1 MKGIRKEQL
10 YNDPTYDKRS
20 DDLIE
25 KIYQLVSELTEL
37 ISKDDSASIC
47 LVSGALYLFANG
59 AWEVRIGNDGTKLIS
74 SLKDIEEVMG
84 YYFAP
89 ADDPEPASYLFR
101 MTPDIM
107 KTQVCQIFYRLLEV
121 TLDEYEVL

>member
-1 MKGIRKEQL
+1 MKKFKKEQL

-20 DDLIE
+20 DELIE

-37 ISKDDSASIC
+37 ISQGDSSSIC
-47 LVSGALYLFANG
+47 LVNGALYLFANG
-59 AWEVRIGNDGTKLIS
+59 AWEVRNGNNGTKLIS

-89 ADDPEPASYLFR
+89 ADDPEPESYLFR
-101 MTPDIM
+101 MTPDI
-107 KTQVCQIFYRLLEV
+107 KRTQVCQIFYRLLEV